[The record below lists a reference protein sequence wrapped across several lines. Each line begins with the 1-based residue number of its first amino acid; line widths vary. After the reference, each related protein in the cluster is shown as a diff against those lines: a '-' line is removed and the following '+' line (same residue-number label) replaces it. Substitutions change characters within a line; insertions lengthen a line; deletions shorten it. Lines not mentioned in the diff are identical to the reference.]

1 MSQLAQRGIRAAQAG
16 VLINAALAGVKLVA
30 GLVGNSYALVADAI
44 ESAADVLSSLI
55 VWGGLHLAA
64 QPADEN
70 HPFGHGKAEPLA
82 AAAVGLML
90 IGAAV
95 AVAIQAL
102 YQIRTPHGAPAPW
115 TLVVLVAVMVTKW
128 LLSRRVHAVGADI
141 GSTAVRADAGHHLSD
156 AITSGA
162 AFVGISIALA
172 GQRWWTTGGDD
183 LRWEASDD
191 WAALL
196 ASVVI
201 AYNGFAMLRPS
212 LDELMDRSPG
222 PEIVGPVRAAAEA
235 VSGVRAIEKLHVRK
249 VGLGY
254 RVIVHVHADPM
265 MPLRDAHSLGGA
277 VKAAIRERVPRV
289 QSVLVHMEPFETA

>member
-1 MSQLAQRGIRAAQAG
+1 VSELAQRGIRAAQAG
-16 VLINAALAGVKLVA
+16 VLINAALACVKLVA

-44 ESAADVLSSLI
+44 ESSADVLSSLI
-55 VWGGLHLAA
+55 VWGGLHLAS

-82 AAAVGLML
+82 GAAVGLML
-90 IGAAV
+90 VGGAV

-102 YQIRTPHGAPAPW
+102 YQIRMPHGSPAPW
-115 TLVVLVAVMVTKW
+115 TLVVLVAVVATKW
-128 LLSRRVHAVGADI
+128 MLARRVRTVGADI

-156 AITSGA
+156 AITSVA
-162 AFVGISIALA
+162 AFIGISIALA
-172 GQRWWTTGGDD
+172 GQRWWDGAT
-183 LRWEASDD
+183 RWEAADD

-196 ASVVI
+196 ASAVI

-212 LDELMDRSPG
+212 LDELMDVSPG
-222 PEIVGPVRAAAEA
+222 PEIVDPVRAAAEG
-235 VSGVRAIEKLHVRK
+235 VPGVRAIEKLYVRK

-254 RVIVHVHADPM
+254 RVIVHVQADPT

-277 VKAAIRERVPRV
+277 VKAAICVRVGQV
-289 QSVLVHMEPFETA
+289 QNVLVHMEPFETA